1 MVFMTSLWDIGIWLA
16 VSSIIM
22 LVTSEVVS
30 PHYGRINMLIDFNR
44 MRKVAVTLGI
54 AFLLVASLNILS
66 IV

>member
-1 MVFMTSLWDIGIWLA
+1 MVFIASLWDIGVWLA
-16 VSSIIM
+16 ASSIIM

-30 PHYGRINMLIDFNR
+30 PRYGRINMLMNFSR
-44 MRKVAVTLGI
+44 MRKIAVMLSI